1 MKDLEICILKVYS
14 LDSRAT
20 STMAFRSVWF
30 WWLSRIPLA
39 GKGAP
44 RREFT
49 FFVKLRNVCIPVE
62 TCTNRTPNGVGKTV
76 TRMKVS
82 KTHIY
87 QKVKS
92 LQLQGQ
98 RMLHFLRFTL
108 GMGVPENP
116 RCQKLL
122 ECQDILIP
130 SLKLT

>member
-1 MKDLEICILKVYS
+1 MKVYS

-30 WWLSRIPLA
+30 WWLSRIPVA

-49 FFVKLRNVCIPVE
+49 FDVKLRNVCISVE
-62 TCTNRTPNGVGKTV
+62 TCMNQAPNGVGKTV

-82 KTHIY
+82 KNSHIPKGKESSATGTANVGLLNK
-87 QKVKS
+87 QK
-92 LQLQGQ
+92 
-98 RMLHFLRFTL
+98 HFLRFTL

-116 RCQKLL
+116 WCQKLP